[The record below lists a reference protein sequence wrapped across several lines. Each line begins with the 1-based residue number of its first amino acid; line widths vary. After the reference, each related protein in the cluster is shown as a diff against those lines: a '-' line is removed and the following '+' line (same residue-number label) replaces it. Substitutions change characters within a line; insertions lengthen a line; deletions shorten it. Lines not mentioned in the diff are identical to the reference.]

1 MRGHS
6 VISQCLA
13 KFEKIPSDDSRLSKA
28 RENLSLTAVEFGSCR
43 YTEILMSPPML
54 PQDECVRS

>member
-6 VISQCLA
+6 VISQ
-13 KFEKIPSDDSRLSKA
+13 FEKIPSDDSRLSKA